1 MNANESALRR
11 GLRRG
16 LRLARLMLHV
26 LVGMVLAHTL
36 LPLLR
41 ARRPPAGAAVVRWWT
56 ARLLAILN
64 VGVVIEGAR
73 LMQPTLFVANHISWL
88 DIPLLRAAIDA
99 TFVSK
104 QEVRAWPAIGRLAHQ
119 AGTVFFDRGERN
131 AAVAAADRMTWTLA
145 RGESMLIFPEA
156 TTTRGDE
163 VRRFHARLF
172 QAAVRTSAPVQAV
185 AIAYS
190 DGVKRHD
197 QVPFVDDENFLSHL
211 WRLAV
216 SPRIEARLRFCAPLT
231 AQHGER
237 RMLADAACAQI
248 RQALGLL
255 STNELIEPN
264 GATATT

>member
-1 MNANESALRR
+1 MSSSESVLCRGVRR
-11 GLRRG
+11 GVRLT
-16 LRLARLMLHV
+16 RLALHV

-41 ARRPPAGAAVVRWWT
+41 ARRQPADAAIVRWWT
-56 ARLLAILN
+56 TRLLAILN
-64 VGVVIEGAR
+64 VEVVVEGTR

-104 QEVRAWPAIGRLAHQ
+104 EEVRTWPAIGRLAHQ
-119 AGTVFFDRGERN
+119 AGTVFFERGERN
-131 AAVAAADRMTWTLA
+131 AAAAAADRMTWTLA
-145 RGESMLIFPEA
+145 RGESMLIFPEG
-156 TTTRGDE
+156 TTTRGNE

-172 QAAVRTSAPVQAV
+172 QAAVRTGAPVQAV
-185 AIAYS
+185 AIVYS
-190 DGVKRHD
+190 DGVHRHD
-197 QVPFVDDENFLSHL
+197 GVPFVDDENFLSHL

-216 SPRIEARLRFCAPLT
+216 SPRIEATLRFCAPLA

-237 RMLADAACAQI
+237 RLLADTACAQV

-255 STNELIEPN
+255 SDAEQIEQS

>member
-1 MNANESALRR
+1 MNSNESALRCS
-11 GLRRG
+11 LRRG
-16 LRLARLMLHV
+16 ARLARMVLHV
-26 LVGMVLAHTL
+26 LVGMALAHTV

-41 ARRPPAGAAVVRWWT
+41 TRRRPAGAAVVRWWT

-64 VGVVIEGAR
+64 VEVVIEGAR

-104 QEVRAWPAIGRLAHQ
+104 EEVRAWPAIGRLAHQ
-119 AGTVFFDRGERN
+119 AGTVFFERGERH
-131 AAVAAADRMTWTLA
+131 AAAAAADRMTWTLA

-172 QAAVRTSAPVQAV
+172 QAAVRTGAPVQAV

-190 DGVKRHD
+190 DGVNRHEG
-197 QVPFVDDENFLSHL
+197 VPFVDDENFLRHL

-216 SPRIEARLRFCAPLT
+216 SPRIEARLRFCAPLA

-237 RMLADAACAQI
+237 RLLADATCAQV

-255 STNELIEPN
+255 PTNELIERR